1 MEEQVAQYVEQLVQE
16 GQKSERTIDSYR
28 RDLRDYTEYLYYK
41 WQVHQISEVEQ
52 THIIHYVNDLQRK
65 GRSKR
70 TIARHLS
77 SIRSFHQ
84 YALRRQWTIQ
94 DATQYVD
101 SPVIKDEE
109 PVVLTVEEVQR
120 LLEAPGNGV
129 LAKRDRAILYTLYG
143 TGIRMSELLQLN
155 VSDISLEHRFL
166 RVRGNKD
173 KERIIPLHEE
183 VVKYIE
189 AYVATREN
197 MMPDEALFQNLRK
210 KRLSRQGCWKMMKKY
225 ADIARLDQTFSPEVL
240 RRSFATHFVE
250 NGADLRTLQH
260 LLGHQDLGTT
270 ERYIRGSEV
279 PLKVAYERFHPFTKK
294 EEIE

>member
-1 MEEQVAQYVEQLVQE
+1 MKDQVAQYIEQLIQE
-16 GQKSERTIDSYR
+16 GKKSERTIDSYR
-28 RDLRDYTEYLYYK
+28 RDLLDYANYLHFQ
-41 WQVHQISEVEQ
+41 WQVNQVDQVEQ
-52 THIIHYVNDLQRK
+52 LHIIHYMNALQKK
-65 GRSKR
+65 GRSER

-84 YALRRQWTIQ
+84 YALRRQWTMQ
-94 DATQYVD
+94 DATQYVE
-101 SPVIKDEE
+101 SPSIREEE
-109 PVVLTVEEVQR
+109 PVILTEEEVKR
-120 LLEAPGNGV
+120 LLDAPEKGV

-155 VSDISLEHRFL
+155 MEDLSLEHRFL
-166 RVRGNKD
+166 RVKGTKE
-173 KERIIPLHEE
+173 KERIIPLHRE

-189 AYVATREN
+189 AYLSTCEYLAPNE
-197 MMPDEALFQNLRK
+197 PLFQNLRNQ
-210 KRLSRQGCWKMMKKY
+210 RLSRQGCWKMMKKY
-225 ADIARLDQTFSPEVL
+225 ADVAQLDETFSPEVL

-279 PLKVAYERFHPFTKK
+279 PLKVAYEQFHPFTIK
-294 EEIE
+294 EENI

>member
-94 DATQYVD
+94 D
-101 SPVIKDEE
+101 
-109 PVVLTVEEVQR
+109 LTLR
-120 LLEAPGNGV
+120 
-129 LAKRDRAILYTLYG
+129 LAKRLGFTVFF
-143 TGIRMSELLQLN
+143 QL
-155 VSDISLEHRFL
+155 
-166 RVRGNKD
+166 
-173 KERIIPLHEE
+173 
-183 VVKYIE
+183 
-189 AYVATREN
+189 
-197 MMPDEALFQNLRK
+197 
-210 KRLSRQGCWKMMKKY
+210 
-225 ADIARLDQTFSPEVL
+225 
-240 RRSFATHFVE
+240 
-250 NGADLRTLQH
+250 
-260 LLGHQDLGTT
+260 
-270 ERYIRGSEV
+270 
-279 PLKVAYERFHPFTKK
+279 
-294 EEIE
+294 